1 MKKLVLPARARGN
14 EKRLVYEFRNVS
26 VKGAGFKVFLRN
38 ELKKIPEYHTPI
50 ELDNPEVAGRTE
62 DGIPI
67 PVNTLG
73 RWLFGVPGYA
83 GNAVFD
89 GFKNVPEVII
99 NVGAGISGEA
109 VELIDKLFSVA
120 GGNRRE

>member
-1 MKKLVLPARARGN
+1 MRERLVLPARAFG
-14 EKRLVYEFRNVS
+14 KRLVYEFRNVGA
-26 VKGAGFKVFLRN
+26 KGAGFKVFLRN

-50 ELDNPEVAGRTE
+50 ELDNPDVAGRTE

-67 PVNTLG
+67 PINTLG

-89 GFKNVPEVII
+89 GFKSVPEVIV
-99 NVGAGISGEA
+99 NVGASISSEA
-109 VELIDKLFSVA
+109 VELIDKLLSVA
-120 GGNRRE
+120 GGIRRE

>member
-1 MKKLVLPARARGN
+1 MKRLVLPVRAFG
-14 EKRLVYEFRNVS
+14 KRLVYEFPGGRVR
-26 VKGAGFKVFLRN
+26 GASFKVFLRN
-38 ELKKIPEYHTPI
+38 ELKKVSEYHTPV
-50 ELDNPEVAGRTE
+50 ELDNPNVAGRTE

-89 GFKNVPEVII
+89 GFKDVPEVVV
-99 NVGAGISGEA
+99 NVGGGVSDEV
-109 VELIDKLFSVA
+109 VELIDRLFLAV
-120 GGNRRE
+120 GGVRRE